1 MIRIRRVPLIYNFII
16 GLIIAIMGLLV
27 LWFMGYIDTGSIL
40 ADILI
45 IFVQWVFIT
54 GLALLGA
61 IVLGMFVGHRIFA
74 LRGFTP
80 FEEEM
85 LAMRADMRSMNSR
98 LEAIEKELGA
108 IREDLEREK

>member
-1 MIRIRRVPLIYNFII
+1 MYVFII
-16 GLIIAIMGLLV
+16 GLLVAIMALLV
-27 LWFMGYIDTGSIL
+27 LWFMGIIDTGSIL

-61 IVLGMFVGHRIFA
+61 IVLGMFVGHRIFS

-80 FEEEM
+80 FEKGM
-85 LAMRADMRSMNSR
+85 LVMRSDVRSIETR
-98 LEAIEKELGA
+98 LDAIEQQLKE
-108 IREDLEREK
+108 IREEIARGK